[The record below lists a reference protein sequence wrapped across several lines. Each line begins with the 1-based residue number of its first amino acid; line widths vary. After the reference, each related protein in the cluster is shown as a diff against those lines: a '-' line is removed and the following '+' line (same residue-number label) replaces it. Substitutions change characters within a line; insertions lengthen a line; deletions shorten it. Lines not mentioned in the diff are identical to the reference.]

1 MDVEPLLI
9 LSDGHHSRPFSTWAS
24 PETETIDVGNVHA
37 VDEYRF
43 TVEVEAFFDR
53 LTREQA
59 RFVDA
64 VAQARQLLE
73 GEPGQLVKTAA
84 LQARLTQQFLDAQRS
99 ILRGRADADVKVARI
114 AEDADADA
122 DAIVVVANRQV
133 ADRGGPIGDVP
144 TARAGGAASPVAV
157 RTFELANHRGSPSAA
172 DAQADHRSVRQQIAE
187 LGAAVVRTS
196 DEADSLASVIDAAFE
211 LDDPDGAKP
220 ERQLRA
226 LLEDWWQS
234 ELHEAKAAVDDAQ
247 ARAAMRR
254 HVARIEAGEIIETA
268 RALHGTAEPVAATI
282 EPATMLP
289 EAIVSALNVVDHQD
303 LDSLLA
309 YLVEA
314 LTDDPSEPQESRS
327 GEAAAIAAARPSPA
341 ALVAEQPEV
350 GSAASEEAFD
360 RFWGAGSA
368 HAAQWVVRRWIFVQ
382 VLRPIV
388 TVVAALALVLAWIG

>member
-24 PETETIDVGNVHA
+24 PGTETIDVGNVHA

-43 TVEVEAFFDR
+43 TVPVEEFFDR

-73 GEPGQLVKTAA
+73 GEPGQLAKTAA

-99 ILRGRADADVKVARI
+99 ILLGRADVDVKVVRI

-122 DAIVVVANRQV
+122 DAIVAAAN
-133 ADRGGPIGDVP
+133 GPIGDSA
-144 TARAGGAASPVAV
+144 TAQSGCAASPVAD
-157 RTFELANHRGSPSAA
+157 RTLEVASRRDSRRAA
-172 DAQADHRSVRQQIAE
+172 DAQSDHRSVRQQIAD

-234 ELHEAKAAVDDAQ
+234 ELQEAKAGVDDAQ

-254 HVARIEAGEIIETA
+254 HVARIEAGEIIEAT
-268 RALHGTAEPVAATI
+268 RAIGGIAEPVAAPL

-289 EAIVSALNVVDHQD
+289 ASMVSALDTVAHDG

-314 LTDDPSEPQESRS
+314 LTDQP
-327 GEAAAIAAARPSPA
+327 AAAWKPPAGQSAAFAGGQPLA
-341 ALVAEQPEV
+341 ALLVAEPPQV
-350 GSAASEEAFD
+350 GGAASEEAFD

-368 HAAQWVVRRWIFVQ
+368 NAAQWVVRRWIFVQ